1 MDTPPGANRRQGNMA
16 RAAGGQAMA
25 ASPFASTLHV
35 TTSIVCCFCF
45 HFFDQIK
52 KLRKGGRGKKDER
65 ERSKGP
71 WIDLH
76 SCCSL
81 AGSLACLLVSWT
93 GFSQPHHHRLL
104 LLPPTRQQLPLPC
117 GAIQRFPG
125 ARKSCFQ
132 VKTRIRI
139 ADGLPVN
146 LALISLPACLPA
158 CLARCKNK
166 IRCRKD
172 PWRACAIRQ
181 QKAGEREI
189 VRGLGR

>member
-1 MDTPPGANRRQGNMA
+1 MR
-16 RAAGGQAMA
+16 
-25 ASPFASTLHV
+25 
-35 TTSIVCCFCF
+35 
-45 HFFDQIK
+45 
-52 KLRKGGRGKKDER
+52 ER
-65 ERSKGP
+65 EAKG
-71 WIDLH
+71 H
-76 SCCSL
+76 
-81 AGSLACLLVSWT
+81 GSICIPVVLLLVLSPACLFLGLDSPSPTTGTTTVSSSL
-93 GFSQPHHHRLL
+93 GSSLQQGSSNASA
-104 LLPPTRQQLPLPC
+104 LPRH
-117 GAIQRFPG
+117 RFPG

-146 LALISLPACLPA
+146 LALISLPA